1 MMRIKLGTYSLKIKS
16 YSSEDLNLKDA
27 EKLTFHI
34 YQKVFHFWYIPI
46 FPVEKH
52 WKIKD
57 KGTNK
62 EVEDTTPEMRSAIN
76 LKMLKKR
83 SPIWSYSGSIV
94 LALPIIFLLG
104 YVIYGAV
111 DVSAENIG
119 KSWSK
124 NSRISAKEDLV
135 KTPEIDDLYTFK
147 VIEVEAVTDMNGH
160 IAKYQPSPYFSPQ
173 KMDFKANY
181 VSKDS
186 VGFDFVEDQGFV
198 VYGNDIKKEFKLS
211 KKTLAG
217 AIKGYKDLDML
228 KKPNEEG
235 SKSKKLV
242 GIFQIKKPE
251 NLGKEN

>member
-1 MMRIKLGTYSLKIKS
+1 MRIKLGTYSLKIKS
-16 YSSEDLNLKDA
+16 FSAGELGLKGAENLS
-27 EKLTFHI
+27 FNI

-57 KGTNK
+57 KETKK
-62 EVEDTTPEMRSAIN
+62 EFADTTPEMRSAIN

-83 SPIWSYSGSIV
+83 SPIWSYAGSIV
-94 LALPIIFLLG
+94 LALPILFLLG

-135 KTPEIDDLYTFK
+135 EIPEIDDRYTFK

-173 KMDFKANY
+173 KMDFMVNY

-198 VYGNDIKKEFKLS
+198 VYGDDVKKEFRLS
-211 KKTLAG
+211 KKALLG
-217 AIKGYKDLDML
+217 AIKGYKNLNIL
-228 KKPNEEG
+228 KRPNEEG
-235 SKSKKLV
+235 SKTKKLA
-242 GIFQIKKPE
+242 GIFQIKRPE
-251 NLGKEN
+251 NLEEEN